1 MPKIGS
7 KANYGLINITQCLS
21 FEDVLSKI
29 NSILSSKPLQM
40 EMINLNNKN
49 YGQNFGFI
57 HYQTQVSKFKQIK
70 FENVPNDRTIIMV
83 DGHLVKTIEKD
94 DKEFAKNKIVD
105 ASETV
110 FDPNQTQH
118 SLDILVENMG
128 RQDDGGGN
136 NPINNRKGINGNVY
150 IDGHEVVNWKLYPL
164 ELKID
169 FVNSL
174 TNAKWKSCES
184 SSNPL
189 PTIYKANLLIKDKPK
204 DTFLKYEGWTKGNAF
219 VNGFNVG
226 RYWNVGP
233 QKTLYIPGPLLKSG
247 NNDIYLFETG
257 KGSKTIEFVDTPI
270 LG

>member
-57 HYQTQVSKFKQIK
+57 HYQSQVSKFKQIK

-110 FDPNQTQH
+110 FHPNQTQH

-136 NPINNRKGINGNVY
+136 NPIKNRKGINGNVY
-150 IDGHEVVNWKLYPL
+150 IDGNEVVNWKLYPL

-169 FVNSL
+169 FVNNL
-174 TNAKWKSCES
+174 KNAKWKSCES

-189 PTIYKANLLIKDKPK
+189 PTVYKANLLIKDEPK
-204 DTFLKYEGWTKGNAF
+204 DIFLKYFGWTKGNAF

-233 QKTLYIPGPLLKSG
+233 QKTLYIPAPLLKSG